1 MKIWMVLG
9 LLLLIG
15 CGFAPQPP
23 APSEGWM
30 KPGFTMAGVAQ
41 DSQECHA
48 EANYRACMQQRGY
61 RQMEG
66 GGH

>member
-9 LLLLIG
+9 LFLLIG

-23 APSEGWM
+23 APSESWI
-30 KPGFTMAGVAQ
+30 KPGLTTAGAAQ
-41 DSQECHA
+41 DSQECQA

-61 RQMEG
+61 QIKETGR
-66 GGH
+66 